1 MTTVT
6 DFLVAGLEQVRKS
19 WGWFL
24 AFGILLTVLGARAH
38 EDHPEVSESA
48 RAT

>member
-19 WGWFL
+19 
-24 AFGILLTVLGARAH
+24 FGILLTVLGARAH